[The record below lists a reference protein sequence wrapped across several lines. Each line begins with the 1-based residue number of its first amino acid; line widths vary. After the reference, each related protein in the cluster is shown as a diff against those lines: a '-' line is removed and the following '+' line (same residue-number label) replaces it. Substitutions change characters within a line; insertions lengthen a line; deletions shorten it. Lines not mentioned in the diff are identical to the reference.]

1 MMKRGIARLVVPA
14 FLLLI
19 APLAAGA
26 QAPTKVWWIALDD
39 ILPPGT
45 KEGPTR

>member
-1 MMKRGIARLVVPA
+1 MKLGIARLVVPA

-19 APLAAGA
+19 APLAAEA
-26 QAPTKVWWIALDD
+26 QAPSKVWRIALGD

-45 KEGPTR
+45 KEGRIP